1 MDRITF
7 PEGFLKGKN
16 SFFIILF
23 YYTILVF
30 LKEKPAEASFIMI
43 CILGFYV
50 YFSMRFNRWPFA
62 EEGAKRFSLRY
73 SYQQVYPLNPL

>member
-1 MDRITF
+1 
-7 PEGFLKGKN
+7 
-16 SFFIILF
+16 
-23 YYTILVF
+23 
-30 LKEKPAEASFIMI
+30 MI

-50 YFSMRFNRWPFA
+50 YISMRFNRWPFA